1 MPRSVWN
8 GSISFGLVSI
18 PVRLYPATSPRDP
31 RFHLVDRQTGRRIRY
46 RRVVEDPPPPE
57 EEPSDEV
64 EEQRLDNE
72 AFEEERPAAPATERT
87 PSAPTERGS
96 TPEGPES
103 RPPRPVEREVGST
116 EVARGYDVGGGQHVV
131 VESEELES
139 LRPEPSRSID
149 IEHFV
154 LLGDVD
160 PVHFEKSY
168 QLAPADEI
176 AEKPYVL
183 LRAAMERSGR
193 VAIGRFVLRSREHLV
208 LIRPTAGILG
218 LETLYFADEVRRA
231 EGRWVATLAAVEAEL
246 SSREVDMAER
256 LIEALG
262 EEWDPARYED
272 PYRERVLD
280 LIRSRAPQEAPTP
293 VEEEPAAS
301 VTDLMAVLRAS
312 VDAAKEARG
321 PRGRRGR
328 KAGGADRR

>member
-46 RRVVEDPPPPE
+46 RRVVEEPPPPE
-57 EEPSDEV
+57 EEPSEEEAE
-64 EEQRLDNE
+64 EEQSS
-72 AFEEERPAAPATERT
+72 FEGGPPTAPASEGAPETPLQGGPASRAQESRRPRPA
-87 PSAPTERGS
+87 
-96 TPEGPES
+96 
-103 RPPRPVEREVGST
+103 EREVAYT

-131 VESEELES
+131 VESEELEA
-139 LRPEPSRSID
+139 LRPEPSRTID

-231 EGRWVATLAAVEAEL
+231 EGRWVAALAAVEAQL
-246 SSREVDMAER
+246 SPRETDLAER

-262 EEWDPARYED
+262 TEWDPAHYLD

-280 LIRSRAPQEAPTP
+280 LIRSRVPQETP
-293 VEEEPAAS
+293 AAIEEEPTAS
-301 VTDLMAVLRAS
+301 VTDLMAALRAS
-312 VDAAKEARG
+312 VEAAKEAGG
-321 PRGRRGR
+321 PSGRRGR
-328 KAGGADRR
+328 KAGGAGRR

>member
-46 RRVVEDPPPPE
+46 RRVVEQEPSE
-57 EEPSDEV
+57 EEAE
-64 EEQRLDNE
+64 EEQSS
-72 AFEEERPAAPATERT
+72 FEGGPPTAPASEGAPETPVQGGPASRAQESRRPRPA
-87 PSAPTERGS
+87 
-96 TPEGPES
+96 
-103 RPPRPVEREVGST
+103 EREVAYT

-131 VESEELES
+131 VESEELEA
-139 LRPEPSRSID
+139 LRPEPSRTID

-154 LLGDVD
+154 LLRDVD

-218 LETLYFADEVRRA
+218 LETMYYADEVRSPP
-231 EGRWVATLAAVEAEL
+231 GSWVAALAAVE
-246 SSREVDMAER
+246 
-256 LIEALG
+256 
-262 EEWDPARYED
+262 
-272 PYRERVLD
+272 
-280 LIRSRAPQEAPTP
+280 
-293 VEEEPAAS
+293 
-301 VTDLMAVLRAS
+301 
-312 VDAAKEARG
+312 
-321 PRGRRGR
+321 
-328 KAGGADRR
+328 

>member
-46 RRVVEDPPPPE
+46 RRVVEEPPPPE
-57 EEPSDEV
+57 EGPPVEEAEEPSV
-64 EEQRLDNE
+64 EGEP
-72 AFEEERPAAPATERT
+72 PAAPASDR
-87 PSAPTERGS
+87 APETL
-96 TPEGPES
+96 PEGGPASQDQVS
-103 RPPRPVEREVGST
+103 RRPRPAEREVAYT

-131 VESEELES
+131 VESEELEA
-139 LRPEPSRSID
+139 LRPEPSRTID

-231 EGRWVATLAAVEAEL
+231 EGRWVAELAAVEAEL
-246 SSREVDMAER
+246 SSREIDLAER

-262 EEWDPARYED
+262 AEWDPAHYED

-280 LIRSRAPQEAPTP
+280 LIRSRVPQETPPP

-312 VDAAKEARG
+312 VDAAKEARVPTG
-321 PRGRRGR
+321 RRGRRGGE
-328 KAGGADRR
+328 AGRR

>member
-46 RRVVEDPPPPE
+46 RRVVEEPPPPE
-57 EEPSDEV
+57 EEPSEEEAE
-64 EEQRLDNE
+64 EEQSS
-72 AFEEERPAAPATERT
+72 FEGGPPTAPASEGAPETPVQGGPASRAQESRRPRPA
-87 PSAPTERGS
+87 
-96 TPEGPES
+96 
-103 RPPRPVEREVGST
+103 EREVAYT

-131 VESEELES
+131 VESEELEA
-139 LRPEPSRSID
+139 LRPEPSRTID

-154 LLGDVD
+154 LLRDVD

-218 LETLYFADEVRRA
+218 LETLYFADEVRGA
-231 EGRWVATLAAVEAEL
+231 EGRWVAALAAVEAEL
-246 SSREVDMAER
+246 SPRETDLAER

-262 EEWDPARYED
+262 AEWDPAHYQD

-280 LIRSRAPQEAPTP
+280 LIRSRVPQETP
-293 VEEEPAAS
+293 AAIEEEPAAS
-301 VTDLMAVLRAS
+301 VTDLMAALRAS
-312 VDAAKEARG
+312 VDAAKEAGG
-321 PRGRRGR
+321 PSGRRGR
-328 KAGGADRR
+328 KAGGAGRR

>member
-46 RRVVEDPPPPE
+46 RRVVEEPPPPE
-57 EEPSDEV
+57 EEPSEEEAE
-64 EEQRLDNE
+64 EEQSS
-72 AFEEERPAAPATERT
+72 FEGGPPTAPASEGAPETPLQGGPASRAQESRRPRPA
-87 PSAPTERGS
+87 
-96 TPEGPES
+96 
-103 RPPRPVEREVGST
+103 EREVAYT

-131 VESEELES
+131 VESEELEA
-139 LRPEPSRSID
+139 LRPEPSRTID

-154 LLGDVD
+154 LLRDVD

-231 EGRWVATLAAVEAEL
+231 EGRWVAALAAVEAQL
-246 SSREVDMAER
+246 SPRETDLAER

-262 EEWDPARYED
+262 AEWDPAHYQD

-280 LIRSRAPQEAPTP
+280 LIRSRVPQETP
-293 VEEEPAAS
+293 AAIEEEPTAS
-301 VTDLMAVLRAS
+301 VTDLMAALRAS
-312 VDAAKEARG
+312 VDAAKEAG
-321 PRGRRGR
+321 SPSGRRGR
-328 KAGGADRR
+328 KAGGAGRR

>member
-46 RRVVEDPPPPE
+46 RRVVEEPPPPE
-57 EEPSDEV
+57 EEPS
-64 EEQRLDNE
+64 
-72 AFEEERPAAPATERT
+72 EEEASSFEGGPPAAPASEG
-87 PSAPTERGS
+87 APEIPLQGGPASRGQ
-96 TPEGPES
+96 ES
-103 RPPRPVEREVGST
+103 QRPRPAEREVAYT

-131 VESEELES
+131 VESEELEA
-139 LRPEPSRSID
+139 LRPEPSRTID

-231 EGRWVATLAAVEAEL
+231 EGLWVAALAAVEAEL
-246 SSREVDMAER
+246 SSREIDLAER

-262 EEWDPARYED
+262 AEWDPAHYQD

-280 LIRSRAPQEAPTP
+280 LIRSRVPQEAPAAI
-293 VEEEPAAS
+293 EEEPAAF
-301 VTDLMAVLRAS
+301 VTDLMAALRAS

-321 PRGRRGR
+321 PTGRRGR
-328 KAGGADRR
+328 KAGEAGLR

>member
-18 PVRLYPATSPRDP
+18 PVRLFPATSPRDP

-46 RRVVEDPPPPE
+46 RRVVEEPPPPE
-57 EEPSDEV
+57 EEPS
-64 EEQRLDNE
+64 
-72 AFEEERPAAPATERT
+72 EEEAEEEPSFEGEPPAAPASER
-87 PSAPTERGS
+87 APETAPQAAPASQGQ
-96 TPEGPES
+96 ES
-103 RPPRPVEREVGST
+103 RRPRPAEREVAYT

-131 VESEELES
+131 VESEELEA
-139 LRPEPSRSID
+139 LRPEPSRTID

-154 LLGDVD
+154 LLGEVD

-231 EGRWVATLAAVEAEL
+231 EGRWVAELAAVEAEL
-246 SSREVDMAER
+246 SSREIDLAER

-262 EEWDPARYED
+262 AEWDPANYED

-280 LIRSRAPQEAPTP
+280 LIRSRVPRETPAP

-321 PRGRRGR
+321 QSAKRDPKAGEAGRR
-328 KAGGADRR
+328 

>member
-46 RRVVEDPPPPE
+46 RRVVEEPPPPE
-57 EEPSDEV
+57 EEPSEEEAE
-64 EEQRLDNE
+64 EEQSS
-72 AFEEERPAAPATERT
+72 FEGGPPTAPASEGAPEIPVQGGPASRAQESRRPRPA
-87 PSAPTERGS
+87 
-96 TPEGPES
+96 
-103 RPPRPVEREVGST
+103 EREVAYT

-131 VESEELES
+131 VESEELEA
-139 LRPEPSRSID
+139 LRPEPSRTID

-154 LLGDVD
+154 LLRDVD
-160 PVHFEKSY
+160 PVHIEKSY

-231 EGRWVATLAAVEAEL
+231 EGRWVAALAAVEAEL
-246 SSREVDMAER
+246 SSRETDLAER

-262 EEWDPARYED
+262 AEWDPAHYQD

-280 LIRSRAPQEAPTP
+280 LIRSRVPQETP
-293 VEEEPAAS
+293 AAIEEEPAAS
-301 VTDLMAVLRAS
+301 VTDLMAALRAS
-312 VDAAKEARG
+312 VDAAKEAGG
-321 PRGRRGR
+321 PSGRRGR
-328 KAGGADRR
+328 KAGGAGRR

>member
-46 RRVVEDPPPPE
+46 RRVVEEPPPPE
-57 EEPSDEV
+57 EEPS
-64 EEQRLDNE
+64 
-72 AFEEERPAAPATERT
+72 EEEAGEEEPSFEGEPPAAPAPERAPET
-87 PSAPTERGS
+87 PPQG
-96 TPEGPES
+96 GPASQGQES
-103 RPPRPVEREVGST
+103 RRPRPAEREVAYT

-131 VESEELES
+131 VESEELEA
-139 LRPEPSRSID
+139 LRPEPSRTID

-168 QLAPADEI
+168 QLAPTDEI

-218 LETLYFADEVRRA
+218 LETLYFADEVRQA
-231 EGRWVATLAAVEAEL
+231 EGRWVADLAAVEAEL
-246 SSREVDMAER
+246 SSREIDLAER

-262 EEWDPARYED
+262 AEWDPGHYED

-280 LIRSRAPQEAPTP
+280 LIRSRVPQETPAP

-321 PRGRRGR
+321 PSGRRGR
-328 KAGGADRR
+328 KAGEAGRR